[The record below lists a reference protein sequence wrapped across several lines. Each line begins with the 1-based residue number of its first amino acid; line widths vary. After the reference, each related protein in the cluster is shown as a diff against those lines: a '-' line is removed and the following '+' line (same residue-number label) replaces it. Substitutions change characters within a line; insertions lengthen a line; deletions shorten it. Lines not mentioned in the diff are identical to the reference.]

1 MKVLVLSPPTESTT
15 NVVRDLIYGCW
26 CKGKR
31 IAGAKSP
38 PTNLLYV
45 ATILKQQG
53 HDVRLLDA
61 TAEFKTAQYVKKI
74 ISEFDAVIES
84 TSTMTFRREVDD
96 GKPAATEGDIAVRK
110 YPVLV
115 RPPVVK
121 NPVHPLN
128 QLLIRAK

>member
-1 MKVLVLSPPTESTT
+1 MPPARDAGEPLKKERDSGQKMKVLVLSPPTSATQ

-45 ATILKQQG
+45 ATMLKQQG

-61 TAEFKTAQYVKKI
+61 TAEYKTAEI
-74 ISEFDAVIES
+74 GRASC
-84 TSTMTFRREVDD
+84 RER
-96 GKPAATEGDIAVRK
+96 G
-110 YPVLV
+110 
-115 RPPVVK
+115 
-121 NPVHPLN
+121 
-128 QLLIRAK
+128 